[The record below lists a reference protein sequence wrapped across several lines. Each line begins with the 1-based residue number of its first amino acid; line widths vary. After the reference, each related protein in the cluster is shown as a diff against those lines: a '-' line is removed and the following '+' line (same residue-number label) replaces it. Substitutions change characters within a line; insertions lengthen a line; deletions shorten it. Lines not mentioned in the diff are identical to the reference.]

1 MRTSQ
6 QLRCLSFFGSDSR
19 QTAILWGKDLGK
31 QEETKMEQKFR
42 KASFVMEPYIEGVLK
57 RDLIPYQRRHKG
69 DHAEFGIA
77 ISNRR
82 FREVVEDASVRSRR
96 QKVTAASR
104 CIPCAQSGTGRN
116 GPAWPHCMAGTGSAS

>member
-1 MRTSQ
+1 
-6 QLRCLSFFGSDSR
+6 
-19 QTAILWGKDLGK
+19 
-31 QEETKMEQKFR
+31 MEQKFR

-82 FREVVEDASVRSRR
+82 FREVVEDALSEKQKAESHSGIPVYSLRTVRNREKR
-96 QKVTAASR
+96 ARLAALY
-104 CIPCAQSGTGRN
+104 GRN
-116 GPAWPHCMAGTGSAS
+116 GFRILKADQRAWSDYIG